1 MKISIFALLAFIPCN
16 VVFADDAADAG
27 TKLYEY
33 FATFNDKDAHKV
45 ANTIY
50 STPVHIGG
58 GSGHRILADPESA
71 VENLNNLYEQIETQG
86 WVESKIIDLKICL
99 ASASLALVDTRYS
112 RIDKS
117 GNAIPPAIRTTLY
130 VLQKI
135 DGDWR
140 IVAFYGHDNDKRP
153 ACDQEPQSI
162 H

>member
-16 VVFADDAADAG
+16 VVVADDAADAG
-27 TKLYEY
+27 AKLYEY
-33 FATFNDKDAHKV
+33 FATFNDKDAQKV

-71 VENLNNLYEQIETQG
+71 VENLNNLYEQIEAQG
-86 WVESKIIDLKICL
+86 WVESNISDLKICL
-99 ASASLALVDTRYS
+99 ASESLALVDTRYS
-112 RIDKS
+112 RIDKA
-117 GNAIPPAIRTTLY
+117 GNAILPAIRTTLF

-135 DGDWR
+135 DDDWR

-153 ACDQEPQSI
+153 ACD
-162 H
+162 

>member
-16 VVFADDAADAG
+16 VVVADDAADAG
-27 TKLYEY
+27 AKLYEY
-33 FATFNDKDAHKV
+33 FATFNDKDVQKV

-58 GSGHRILADPESA
+58 GSGHRVLADPDTA
-71 VENLNNLYEQIETQG
+71 VENLTNLYEQIEAQG
-86 WVESKIIDLKICL
+86 WVESKISDLVICL
-99 ASASLALVDTRYS
+99 ASESLALVDTRYS
-112 RIDKS
+112 RIDNE

-153 ACDQEPQSI
+153 SCK
-162 H
+162 

>member
-1 MKISIFALLAFIPCN
+1 MRWIILGFCLLAAPDFAL
-16 VVFADDAADAG
+16 ADDADDAG
-27 TKLYEY
+27 AKLYEY
-33 FATFNDKDAHKV
+33 FATFNHKDAQKV

-71 VENLNNLYEQIETQG
+71 VENLNNLYEQIEAQG
-86 WVESKIIDLKICL
+86 WVESKISDLKICL
-99 ASASLALVDTRYS
+99 ASENLALVDTRYS
-112 RIDKS
+112 RIDKA

-135 DGDWR
+135 DGNWR

-153 ACDQEPQSI
+153 ACE
-162 H
+162 